1 MAGEDASPFDFDPS
15 EEYPLEGV
23 AAGGDACPCPPG
35 EVIRILGIHID
46 GYIQL
51 GEHFE
56 YLLVKSASKA
66 GNSEESQS
74 VLGASWLGCLKW
86 RAMHWSVAF

>member
-35 EVIRILGIHID
+35 EVIRILGIRID
-46 GYIQL
+46 GFVQL
-51 GEHFE
+51 DEHFE
-56 YLLVKSASKA
+56 HLPVKAQVRRGILKRV
-66 GNSEESQS
+66 NQF
-74 VLGASWLGCLKW
+74 LGPGGWA
-86 RAMHWSVAF
+86 A